1 MMSLA
6 SLTFTIKLVFF
17 EMAAVA
23 VAAIE
28 LCFVIDV
35 CCLEL
40 ELMSQSKLSRVR
52 RNKQNVIDNRMRII
66 GCGTTMTGVEYCKK
80 K

>member
-35 CCLEL
+35 L
-40 ELMSQSKLSRVR
+40 LS
-52 RNKQNVIDNRMRII
+52 
-66 GCGTTMTGVEYCKK
+66 GT
-80 K
+80 